1 VKKYQKNAVSM
12 ERTVKSMDYMTKG
25 TMVEIKSGGNTQKS
39 VEAYAERLF
48 GRNKDNREGRTSVKE
63 KLTSCKSK

>member
-1 VKKYQKNAVSM
+1 
-12 ERTVKSMDYMTKG
+12 MDYMTKG